1 MLKVHAVRRF
11 YESVPMP
18 PGRCDSHA
26 VRRARALAEAVAAV
40 GDELRLVDV
49 AHYISYIRNEQ
60 MASLQ
65 DIVSSSVELY
75 FKPGTLTF
83 GWAASCEVDWTTPP
97 TIILGM
103 EFRHRDV
110 WMVFQLILRAETT
123 NIRIEHLVV
132 SASNATQAEE
142 TERLIEA
149 IADARLSG
157 PDHRGTA

>member
-1 MLKVHAVRRF
+1 
-11 YESVPMP
+11 MP

-26 VRRARALAEAVAAV
+26 ERRASALTEAVAAV

-75 FKPGTLTF
+75 FEPGTLTF
-83 GWAASCEVDWTTPP
+83 GWTAGCEVDWTVPP

-110 WMVFQLILRAETT
+110 WIVFELILRAETT
-123 NIRIEHLVV
+123 GIRIEHLVV
-132 SASNATQAEE
+132 SDSNATKAEV

-149 IADARLSG
+149 IADARLSD
-157 PDHRGTA
+157 PDHHGSA

>member
-1 MLKVHAVRRF
+1 
-11 YESVPMP
+11 MP

-26 VRRARALAEAVAAV
+26 ERRARALGEAVAAV

-49 AHYISYIRNEQ
+49 AHYIAYIHNEQ

-83 GWAASCEVDWTTPP
+83 GWAAGCEVDWTTLP
-97 TIILGM
+97 TITLGM

-110 WMVFQLILRAETT
+110 WMVFELSLRAETT
-123 NIRIEHLVV
+123 GVRIEHLVV
-132 SASNATQAEE
+132 SDSNATMSEV

-157 PDHRGTA
+157 PGDRGSA